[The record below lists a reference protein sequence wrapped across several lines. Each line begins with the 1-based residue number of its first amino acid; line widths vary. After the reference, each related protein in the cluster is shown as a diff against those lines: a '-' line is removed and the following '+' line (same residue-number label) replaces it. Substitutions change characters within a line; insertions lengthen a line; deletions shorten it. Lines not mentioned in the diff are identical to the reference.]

1 MGQVGGIA
9 TPIGSKATAW
19 RRVPEIWNTAL
30 NTGPQAQ
37 GKGRANFG
45 GKIVILQIWES
56 QADVRAQELR
66 GSCDLVVNSWPHGCP
81 R

>member
-45 GKIVILQIWES
+45 GK
-56 QADVRAQELR
+56 LR
-66 GSCDLVVNSWPHGCP
+66 FDNFGKVKPT
-81 R
+81 